1 LCRCGL
7 RVEGR
12 ADDERLQAMRLSS
25 ERAKLDTDTVE
36 LLRML
41 RKGWYILVAAY
52 GAVLILFMSLGLVVS
67 FMGPPWALPR
77 GFWDDI
83 YMMVIIFIM
92 PIFAM
97 TVRSGRLIAK
107 LGRRIEEKLEN
118 QELERRIREALR
130 NGEVAVQSGPE

>member
-1 LCRCGL
+1 
-7 RVEGR
+7 
-12 ADDERLQAMRLSS
+12 MRLSS
-25 ERAKLDTDTVE
+25 GRAKLDTDTLE

-41 RKGWYILVAAY
+41 RRGWYTLVAAY
-52 GAVLILFMSLGLVVS
+52 GAVLILFASLGLAVT

-83 YMMVIIFIM
+83 YMMAIIFII
-92 PIFAM
+92 PIFGM

-118 QELERRIREALR
+118 QELARRIREELQNR
-130 NGEVAVQSGPE
+130 GVAAKSGQECSASYH